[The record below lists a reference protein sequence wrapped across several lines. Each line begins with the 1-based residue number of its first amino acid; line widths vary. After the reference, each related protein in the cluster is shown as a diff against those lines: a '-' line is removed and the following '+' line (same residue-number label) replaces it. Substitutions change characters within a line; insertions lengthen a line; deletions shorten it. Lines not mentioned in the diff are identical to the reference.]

1 MLSITSSTP
10 EIEESDV
17 AAVAVQDRP
26 ENIDRAVD
34 GASAESSAKDQEAP
48 CDAATPAAAVHSDPV
63 PTESPAPADAESL
76 AERLQVLL
84 GAVLEVEQLSR
95 RARDAAA
102 SDLAHYDA
110 LVTARQVLEHHQQE
124 SAGIRKR
131 AEELM
136 VSAFGEQARAVA
148 ASTLREAREL
158 EQAITDLVEQRTT
171 EAAAFQSDHPDVE
184 ALVEERRQQV
194 AEARRV
200 ELATARAQRLTDLLQ
215 AGELAVRQGA
225 LGDAQECLRCLK
237 AEFPTEEERI
247 STLRTR
253 LHQRV
258 QAAWDAAAR
267 AALEQ
272 SAEHQGR
279 GDLESAVTVLEQV
292 QVRGLSP
299 EVGEDVFGAWS
310 QACSRLAQSAGFDQG
325 PAGTLHEALVRFAP
339 AKGRGL
345 ILMRDPAVPHGL
357 IVFSALGMG
366 PGYSRPRDSGDKVV
380 SDRFIVGR
388 ARGFRRAAPLVE
400 VGSSGQSYAT
410 WQSYV
415 TPAVERH

>member
-1 MLSITSSTP
+1 
-10 EIEESDV
+10 
-17 AAVAVQDRP
+17 
-26 ENIDRAVD
+26 
-34 GASAESSAKDQEAP
+34 
-48 CDAATPAAAVHSDPV
+48 
-63 PTESPAPADAESL
+63 
-76 AERLQVLL
+76 
-84 GAVLEVEQLSR
+84 
-95 RARDAAA
+95 
-102 SDLAHYDA
+102 
-110 LVTARQVLEHHQQE
+110 
-124 SAGIRKR
+124 
-131 AEELM
+131 M

-158 EQAITDLVEQRTT
+158 EQAVTDLVEQRTT